1 MRQLA
6 LFVCLLTAMQLAGCA
21 ASGFM
26 ASLSDEELPVEP
38 APLPYPTAVGPTDA
52 DLAPKKPEAPT
63 PRITVPPAPATPLA
77 MVPSALRMNRP
88 PAPMPVQMPHQVART
103 PVAEPVTTQSSD
115 STTNDG
121 SAVADENLPP
131 IVAAADVRAASS
143 DATPN
148 LPASS
153 LPQPSLIQ
161 PQPEHLPATAPLGAT
176 SPMQL
181 QAGPQAPSPSTQP
194 VAHVI
199 PSADERLAAIA
210 QQRDVL
216 IAMLEEDVHHRQ
228 AANSAVS
235 DQELPR
241 LEQQLRLLYAAADR
255 PDDAAR
261 AIDALSEPERE
272 AYKHL
277 MFGLSTWFAD
287 HQAHRGPFRA
297 ARVLRSLRDAS
308 SELAAASKLDLRNL
322 AFCERVESFGWFTE
336 FTRNEFLPKQ
346 QVILYVEVDNFTA
359 QEKSPHTFE
368 TELQGHYQIFDARG
382 NIVAERKL
390 PLDRE
395 VCRNMRRDYF
405 LAYPIYLPDTI
416 EAGRY
421 RLELTIEDLKVS
433 GEYQGRK
440 FGEGTIEFSVR
451 S

>member
-1 MRQLA
+1 ML
-6 LFVCLLTAMQLAGCA
+6 
-21 ASGFM
+21 
-26 ASLSDEELPVEP
+26 
-38 APLPYPTAVGPTDA
+38 
-52 DLAPKKPEAPT
+52 
-63 PRITVPPAPATPLA
+63 
-77 MVPSALRMNRP
+77 
-88 PAPMPVQMPHQVART
+88 
-103 PVAEPVTTQSSD
+103 
-115 STTNDG
+115 
-121 SAVADENLPP
+121 
-131 IVAAADVRAASS
+131 
-143 DATPN
+143 
-148 LPASS
+148 
-153 LPQPSLIQ
+153 Q
-161 PQPEHLPATAPLGAT
+161 PQLEQLPATAPQVT
-176 SPMQL
+176 
-181 QAGPQAPSPSTQP
+181 APPAIQP
-194 VAHVI
+194 IMPAI
-199 PSADERLAAIA
+199 LSAEERLAAIA

-216 IAMLEEDVHHRQ
+216 IAMLEEDIHHRQ
-228 AANSAVS
+228 AADSAKS

-241 LEQQLRLLYAAADR
+241 LEQQLRLLYAAAER
-255 PDDAAR
+255 ADDAAR

-359 QEKSPHTFE
+359 QEKGPHSFE
-368 TELQGHYQIFDARG
+368 TELQGHYQIFDAGG

-405 LAYPIYLPDTI
+405 LAYPIYLPDAI
-416 EAGRY
+416 EPGRY
-421 RLELTIEDLKVS
+421 RLELTIEDLKAS

-440 FGEGTIEFSVR
+440 FGEGTLEFSVR

>member
-1 MRQLA
+1 
-6 LFVCLLTAMQLAGCA
+6 V
-21 ASGFM
+21 
-26 ASLSDEELPVEP
+26 
-38 APLPYPTAVGPTDA
+38 
-52 DLAPKKPEAPT
+52 T
-63 PRITVPPAPATPLA
+63 P
-77 MVPSALRMNRP
+77 
-88 PAPMPVQMPHQVART
+88 
-103 PVAEPVTTQSSD
+103 
-115 STTNDG
+115 
-121 SAVADENLPP
+121 
-131 IVAAADVRAASS
+131 
-143 DATPN
+143 
-148 LPASS
+148 
-153 LPQPSLIQ
+153 
-161 PQPEHLPATAPLGAT
+161 
-176 SPMQL
+176 
-181 QAGPQAPSPSTQP
+181 
-194 VAHVI
+194 VI

-216 IAMLEEDVHHRQ
+216 IAMLEEDVHHRI
-228 AANSAVS
+228 AADSAVS

-287 HQAHRGPFRA
+287 DQAHRGPFRA

-359 QEKSPHTFE
+359 QEKGPHSFE

-405 LAYPIYLPDTI
+405 LAYPIYLPDAI
-416 EAGRY
+416 EPGRY
-421 RLELTIEDLKVS
+421 RLELTIEDLKAS

>member
-6 LFVCLLTAMQLAGCA
+6 LLVCLMAALQVAGCA

-26 ASLSDEELPVEP
+26 ASLSDEELPLEQP
-38 APLPYPTAVGPTDA
+38 PSPYPTAVDPTDA
-52 DLAPKKPEAPT
+52 VAAPTKPDAPK
-63 PRITVPPAPATPLA
+63 PRITVPPAPVTPLA
-77 MVPSALRMNRP
+77 MVPSALRRNRP
-88 PAPMPVQMPHQVART
+88 PAPMPVQMPHQVAKT
-103 PVAEPVTTQSSD
+103 PVAEPAVTESPWE
-115 STTNDG
+115 TTTAG
-121 SAVADENLPP
+121 SADADENLPP
-131 IVAAADVRAASS
+131 IVAAADVRAASAV
-143 DATPN
+143 ATLS

-153 LPQPSLIQ
+153 
-161 PQPEHLPATAPLGAT
+161 PAPPAMVPPPLA
-176 SPMQL
+176 
-181 QAGPQAPSPSTQP
+181 AGPPVAAQPTSTQP
-194 VAHVI
+194 IVPAI
-199 PSADERLAAIA
+199 PSAEERLAAIA

-216 IAMLEEDVHHRQ
+216 IAMLEEDIHHRQ
-228 AANSAVS
+228 AADSAKS
-235 DQELPR
+235 DQELSR

-261 AIDALSEPERE
+261 AIDGLSEPERE

-277 MFGLSTWFAD
+277 MFGLSTWLAD
-287 HQAHRGPFRA
+287 QQAHRGPFRA

-346 QVILYVEVDNFTA
+346 QLILYVEVDSFTA
-359 QEKSPHTFE
+359 QEKGPHSFE
-368 TELQGHYQIFDARG
+368 TELQGNYQIFDARG
-382 NIVAERKL
+382 NIVAQRKL

-416 EAGRY
+416 EPGRY
-421 RLELTIEDLKVS
+421 RLELTIEDLKAS

-440 FGEGTIEFSVR
+440 FGEGTIEFSIR